1 MTVQNYVAF
10 QVFSM
15 GKTWTESKA
24 QLDTLQAEREWSWKT
39 IYLGKIYHSLSAI
52 FILKKNEHRNFPSQC
67 IWFRNEKENNYLEI
81 AV

>member
-24 QLDTLQAEREWSWKT
+24 QLDNLQAEREWSWKT
-39 IYLGKIYHSLSAI
+39 IYLG
-52 FILKKNEHRNFPSQC
+52 
-67 IWFRNEKENNYLEI
+67 
-81 AV
+81 

>member
-15 GKTWTESKA
+15 EKTWTESKA

-52 FILKKNEHRNFPSQC
+52 FILKKNEHRNFPSQ
-67 IWFRNEKENNYLEI
+67 LHL
-81 AV
+81 V